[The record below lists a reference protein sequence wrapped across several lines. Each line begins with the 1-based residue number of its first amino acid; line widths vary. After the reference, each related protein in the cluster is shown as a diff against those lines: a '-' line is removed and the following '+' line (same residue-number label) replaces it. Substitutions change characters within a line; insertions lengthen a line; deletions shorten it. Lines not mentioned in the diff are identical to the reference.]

1 MFDNKP
7 VFKGRNEE
15 RDLINC
21 IFGFGFSLSAVLV
34 NARVVIIDLMGD
46 VIHEYSGL
54 PPGDRESE
62 RDWRQLSKSKKDRIL
77 CLSRFTTMLMAPG
90 DERFLESMQT
100 VMALCG
106 RWSGGGCVCRVEW
119 NWLYATMSCGI
130 SVIDY
135 LKRRENNNAYRR

>member
-1 MFDNKP
+1 
-7 VFKGRNEE
+7 
-15 RDLINC
+15 
-21 IFGFGFSLSAVLV
+21 
-34 NARVVIIDLMGD
+34 
-46 VIHEYSGL
+46 
-54 PPGDRESE
+54 
-62 RDWRQLSKSKKDRIL
+62 
-77 CLSRFTTMLMAPG
+77 MLMAPG

-135 LKRRENNNAYRR
+135 LKRPENNNAYRR